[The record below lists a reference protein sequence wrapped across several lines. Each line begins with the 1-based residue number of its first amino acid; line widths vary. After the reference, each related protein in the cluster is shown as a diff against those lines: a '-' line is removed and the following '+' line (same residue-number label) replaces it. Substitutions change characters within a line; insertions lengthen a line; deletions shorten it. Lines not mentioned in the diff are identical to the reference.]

1 MKSSN
6 LILSSMGEWNGGV
19 ARELVKLKKIRNV
32 LLIKKIR
39 DMVN

>member
-19 ARELVKLKKIRNV
+19 ARELVKLEKIRNV

-39 DMVN
+39 DIVN